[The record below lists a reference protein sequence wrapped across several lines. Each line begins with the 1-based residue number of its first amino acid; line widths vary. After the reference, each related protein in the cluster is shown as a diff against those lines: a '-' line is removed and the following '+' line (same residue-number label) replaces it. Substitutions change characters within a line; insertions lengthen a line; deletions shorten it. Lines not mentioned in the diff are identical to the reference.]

1 MWLIPLVNMQTWYK
15 ILIEKGTLYGLYFS
29 SFYLMSKPNQSTC
42 PFGLHFGFMHLGLA
56 FYLFIGIIWFAFWIH
71 ASASGFFFFFWHFGF
86 MRLASFLTSAF
97 CTVLHCSWNMGIKI
111 NKYCPVSV
119 NNNQKLFFYYLLFLI
134 K

>member
-1 MWLIPLVNMQTWYK
+1 MQTWYK

-71 ASASGFFFFFWHFGF
+71 ASASGSFFFFLAFWIHASGF
-86 MRLASFLTSAF
+86 FF
-97 CTVLHCSWNMGIKI
+97 FDQYVLHCFT
-111 NKYCPVSV
+111 
-119 NNNQKLFFYYLLFLI
+119 LFM
-134 K
+134 KHGH